1 MKVLEVNRSM
11 LGKQNQCRQLIELL
25 PDIKGVGFDALYLL
39 PIIEKGEL
47 NAVGSPYCIRDF
59 WKLDPDFGTDDDWY
73 DLQKACAQ
81 HQLEIWIDWVMNH
94 SSWDHSWM
102 TTNPE
107 WYIWDEDKQARVHPP
122 GTDWTDVVQLSFHH
136 DCVAHFADLALE
148 WISKRGVKGFRCD
161 ASYRIPPRVWDVFFQ
176 RLVIQKLNARW
187 LADNRF
193 LEMNELGFDGCFS
206 DGPLDF
212 SGSVWNKI
220 YDHDRSA
227 FGILWNKEDDIRLY
241 QMKQDI
247 EGELNWLIGM
257 GMMFPHQHISF
268 FENQD
273 FDPEKWTNWLKQL

>member
-1 MKVLEVNRSM
+1 
-11 LGKQNQCRQLIELL
+11 LG
-25 PDIKGVGFDALYLL
+25 IKK
-39 PIIEKGEL
+39 I
-47 NAVGSPYCIRDF
+47 
-59 WKLDPDFGTDDDWY
+59 
-73 DLQKACAQ
+73 
-81 HQLEIWIDWVMNH
+81 H
-94 SSWDHSWM
+94 
-102 TTNPE
+102 
-107 WYIWDEDKQARVHPP
+107 
-122 GTDWTDVVQLSFHH
+122 
-136 DCVAHFADLALE
+136 
-148 WISKRGVKGFRCD
+148 
-161 ASYRIPPRVWDVFFQ
+161 
-176 RLVIQKLNARW
+176 ARW

-212 SGSVWNKI
+212 RGSVWNKI

-227 FGILWNKEDDIRLY
+227 FGILWHKEDDIRIY